1 MKWNFL
7 RGLRTVA
14 ATLSCTTMLMT
25 PLAQGAQ
32 ASTAKKEEFKRFL
45 KMAGF
50 DNPKNGLTVGEFH
63 RKFRLWYPEPMRSQL
78 DSWVSE
84 HRHEKMPK
92 VDSSIIKDN
101 DGNEQLRLFFT
112 KDGQSFTLTTGEG
125 YAQIGSVKFTTAD
138 FYNPQKFVEKL
149 TTKDNYVKNL
159 VKKYKPKNERV
170 SIALTKKEFASF
182 NKKQRAQYLL
192 HLSYL
197 TRKAAFVLTP
207 VAEPARKTSSVMN
220 PAFEIIARW
229 VMGEPAYCEVVPK
242 IGDQCIVAGWV
253 ATYGENYSCGGVES
267 GRAQWNQQIK
277 DTFSSAF
284 PKASNCSSG
293 SFPCNPLVY
302 GFQSNGQA
310 HCIPQAQISHAT
322 RECGS
327 ADRSPLGGANDTANA
342 RRIVESWLAAQ
353 GDSTALEFNE
363 KGELRADQYEKI
375 AGQLEALN
383 SFITQAEAVCD
394 SEAGQKLQAKR
405 EEQKSACDEIRKRR
419 LALQKF
425 ITAPAEDGGNCV
437 ATCAGST
444 WNAESKACICDDGNP
459 PRKGADGKLTCG
471 DELLGPAPKEEKKT
485 NWWPWIIGGALVAG
499 VASCL
504 LWWCK
509 SKDKK
514 VTTPPVT
521 PPVDDCDIN
530 PSLPKCQPVDPCV
543 ANPADPTCTPEPPPP
558 PPIPPSEG
566 GTGTPDPDVSGGVR

>member
-7 RGLRTVA
+7 RGLQTAA
-14 ATLSCTTMLMT
+14 ATLSCATMLMT

-32 ASTAKKEEFKRFL
+32 ASTARKEDFKRFL
-45 KMAGF
+45 KMSGF

-138 FYNPQKFVEKL
+138 FYNPQKFVDKL

-159 VKKYKPKNERV
+159 VAKYKPKKERV
-170 SIALTKKEFASF
+170 SVALTKKEFASF
-182 NKKQRAQYLL
+182 TPKQRAQYLL

-197 TRKAAFVLTP
+197 VRKSAFILTP
-207 VAEPARKTSSVMN
+207 VAESSRKTSSIMN
-220 PAFEIIARW
+220 PAFDVIARW
-229 VMGEPAYCEVVPK
+229 VMGEPAFCEVVPK
-242 IGDQCIVAGWV
+242 IGDSCIVAGWV
-253 ATYGENYSCGGVES
+253 STYGENKSCGGLES

-284 PKASNCSSG
+284 PKSSGCSAG

-302 GFQSNGQA
+302 GFQSSGQA
-310 HCIPQAQISHAT
+310 YCINEGKELQRAT
-322 RECGS
+322 LRCNEASVLTGIDDS
-327 ADRSPLGGANDTANA
+327 ANA

-353 GDSTALEFNE
+353 GSKETLEFNE

-375 AGQLEALN
+375 AGQLDALN
-383 SFITQAEAVCD
+383 SFIGQAEAACD
-394 SEAGQKLQAKR
+394 SPEGQKLQEKR
-405 EEQKSACDEIRKRR
+405 PDQKSACDEIRKRR

-425 ITAPAEDGGNCV
+425 IVAPAEEGGSCV
-437 ATCAGST
+437 ATCPGST
-444 WNAESKACICDDGNP
+444 WNGESKACVCDDGNP

-471 DELLGPAPKEEKKT
+471 DELLGPADKEKKT

-509 SKDKK
+509 SKDKVK
-514 VTTPPVT
+514 TPTTT

-543 ANPADPTCTPEPPPP
+543 SNPTAPNCQPEPPDPP
-558 PPIPPSEG
+558 VIPPSEG

>member
-7 RGLRTVA
+7 RGLQTA
-14 ATLSCTTMLMT
+14 AAALSCVTMLMT

-32 ASTAKKEEFKRFL
+32 ANTARKEEFKRFL

-50 DNPKNGLTVGEFH
+50 DNPKNALTVGEFH
-63 RKFRLWYPEPMRSQL
+63 RKFRLWYPEPMRNQL
-78 DSWVSE
+78 DNWVSR

-92 VDSSIIKDN
+92 VDSSIIKDA

-125 YAQIGSVKFTTAD
+125 YAQIGSVKMTAAD
-138 FYNPQKFVEKL
+138 YYNPQKFVEKL
-149 TTKDNYVKNL
+149 STKDNYVKNL
-159 VKKYKPKNERV
+159 VKKHKPDKERV

-182 NKKQRAQYLL
+182 TKKQRAQYLL

-197 TRKAAFVLTP
+197 ARKAAFVLTP
-207 VAEPARKTSSVMN
+207 IAEPARKTSSLTN
-220 PAFEIIARW
+220 PAFEVIARW
-229 VMGEPAYCEVVPK
+229 VMGEPAFCEVVPK
-242 IGDQCIVAGWV
+242 IGDSCIVAGWV
-253 ATYGENYSCGGVES
+253 STYGENKSCGGVES

-284 PKASNCSSG
+284 PKASACSSG
-293 SFPCNPLVY
+293 FPCNPLVY
-302 GFQSNGQA
+302 GFQSNGQSF
-310 HCIPQAQISHAT
+310 CVSQTEVKYAT
-322 RECGS
+322 KTCNE
-327 ADRSPLGGANDTANA
+327 RSPLSGQDDSANA

-353 GDSTALEFNE
+353 GDQTALEFNE
-363 KGELRADQYEKI
+363 KGELRADQYERI
-375 AGQLEALN
+375 AGQLDALN
-383 SFITQAEAVCD
+383 AFIGQAEAACD
-394 SEAGQKLQAKR
+394 SAEGQKLQEKR
-405 EEQKSACDEIRKRR
+405 EDQRSACEEIRKRR

-425 ITAPAEDGGNCV
+425 IVAPAEEGGHCT
-437 ATCAGST
+437 ATCPGST
-444 WNAESKACICDDGNP
+444 WSGESQACICDDGNP
-459 PRKGADGKLTCG
+459 PRTGADGKLTCG
-471 DELLGPAPKEEKKT
+471 DELLGPVEKEKKKT

-509 SKDKK
+509 SKDK

-530 PSLPKCQPVDPCV
+530 PSLPKCQPVDPCI
-543 ANPADPTCTPEPPPP
+543 ANPTAPTCTPEPPPP
-558 PPIPPSEG
+558 PPPPPPSEG